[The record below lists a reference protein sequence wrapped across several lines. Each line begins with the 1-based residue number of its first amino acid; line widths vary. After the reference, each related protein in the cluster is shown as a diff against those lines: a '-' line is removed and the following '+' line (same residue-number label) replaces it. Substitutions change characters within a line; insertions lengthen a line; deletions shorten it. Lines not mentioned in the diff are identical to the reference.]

1 MPSGRLLQR
10 WPAPSLTD
18 ADRVWC
24 MYAFVALVYGL
35 LLPLL
40 LLFIKEVHFRGEA
53 RSSYNMQQCLLCCL
67 RMLTDLLA
75 DMRRFSRHVILV
87 VLNIFVLCNALHQ
100 SFARHKICSTHTA
113 SCRQCFSS

>member
-24 MYAFVALVYGL
+24 KYAFVALVYGL

-40 LLFIKEVHFRGEA
+40 LLFIKEVHFKGKR
-53 RSSYNMQQCLLCCL
+53 CC
-67 RMLTDLLA
+67 
-75 DMRRFSRHVILV
+75 
-87 VLNIFVLCNALHQ
+87 C
-100 SFARHKICSTHTA
+100 C
-113 SCRQCFSS
+113 

>member
-53 RSSYNMQQCLLCCL
+53 CCWVVSWQH
-67 RMLTDLLA
+67 RIMCVSCA
-75 DMRRFSRHVILV
+75 LV
-87 VLNIFVLCNALHQ
+87 CAAAAACH
-100 SFARHKICSTHTA
+100 A
-113 SCRQCFSS
+113 

>member
-18 ADRVWC
+18 GDRVWC

-40 LLFIKEVHFRGEA
+40 MLFIKEVHFRGKG
-53 RSSYNMQQCLLCCL
+53 CCWLLSWQL
-67 RMLTDLLA
+67 QLHLLWCW
-75 DMRRFSRHVILV
+75 H
-87 VLNIFVLCNALHQ
+87 VLCQCTLNCCRLDPLV
-100 SFARHKICSTHTA
+100 STFCEDYDLPCD
-113 SCRQCFSS
+113 SVFK

>member
-1 MPSGRLLQR
+1 MHLAVVVFMATLADLAFLCDCCSCCCRLFEMPSGRLLQR

-40 LLFIKEVHFRGEA
+40 LLFIKEVHFRGK
-53 RSSYNMQQCLLCCL
+53 RQ
-67 RMLTDLLA
+67 LA
-75 DMRRFSRHVILV
+75 ASGSIVHVHCGL
-87 VLNIFVLCNALHQ
+87 A
-100 SFARHKICSTHTA
+100 AA
-113 SCRQCFSS
+113 